1 MVLENSAPFG
11 HLDTIIEF
19 SGISFEKICTEIDP
33 GNRENGVQV
42 PGNSGMFL
50 RWNSKLLNKN
60 KTNNGW
66 FGECQ

>member
-11 HLDTIIEF
+11 HLDTIIAF

-42 PGNSGMFL
+42 PGNSGQFL
-50 RWNSKLLNKN
+50 SGNSKL
-60 KTNNGW
+60 
-66 FGECQ
+66 